1 MAYTYTVMDKLFVV
15 KELTRP
21 FHCSQD
27 DTRHWKMPGEEA
39 AWNDDVGPMSNYF
52 ASVNRNK
59 RSITLDLKK
68 PKGRDILLRLAKQA
82 DVVVENF
89 KPGTMDRLGLGYD
102 KLKEAN
108 PAIIY
113 ATISGYGPGGPYGSR
128 GGYDPIAAAE
138 AGLLHITGQR
148 NGPPVRTGVG
158 MIDMATGLYIHGAI
172 LAALFARTATGHGQR
187 IDASLFETQISL
199 LTNVGLAWLN
209 LGNEAERWG
218 CQHPSIAP
226 YDAFETKDLYLVCGA
241 TNDAQYGKFCR
252 LLGLDD
258 LAKDPRFDTA
268 PKRVA
273 NREQLL
279 PYFQARFKEKTTDSW
294 LAIFEGTGLP
304 FAPINNMQRTFAHP
318 QTAAREMVA
327 ERAFNATTSGDIRLI
342 APPVKF
348 GATPPS
354 IRTNPPRLGEHT
366 DEVLAESGLDAEMI
380 SELRKEGVV

>member
-1 MAYTYTVMDKLFVV
+1 MDELFVV

-102 KLKEAN
+102 KLKEVN

-258 LAKDPRFDTA
+258 LATDPRFDTA

-327 ERAFNATTSGDIRLI
+327 ERAFDATTSGDIRLI